1 MTQRPNFPDYVRT
14 RKETAKILGVSLRT
28 LTRMETQGKMPARIR
43 VSDRI
48 TGYRDSTIQK
58 FLEDRVVR

>member
-1 MTQRPNFPDYVRT
+1 
-14 RKETAKILGVSLRT
+14 
-28 LTRMETQGKMPARIR
+28 METQGKMPARIR